1 MKKIFNLFIVLF
13 ILVVS
18 ILPIFQSQA
27 WNWNKSPVWILEDV
41 KEAANSREWDKV
53 QDTQLDDTT
62 SRWCTDI
69 GLDSRYTLTR
79 TLCYIKNNSWSYL
92 QYALY
97 TWLTLATIFL
107 IWNGFLL
114 VTSSNREKQIGT
126 FKTNL
131 IYTVIWITLLLW
143 FYYFIDIYVWVI
155 NLFTD

>member
-1 MKKIFNLFIVLF
+1 MVLF

-18 ILPIFQSQA
+18 ILPVLQTQA
-27 WNWNKSPVWILEDV
+27 WDWEKSPVKILQDV
-41 KEAANSREWDKV
+41 KDASTAHEGDKV

-92 QYALY
+92 QYVLF
-97 TWLTLATIFL
+97 TWLTLATIFI
-107 IWNGFLL
+107 IWNGFML
-114 VTSSNREKQIGT
+114 VTSSNREKQIST

-131 IYTVIWITLLLW
+131 IYTVVWITLLLW
-143 FYYFIDIYVWVI
+143 FYYFIDIYVWII

>member
-1 MKKIFNLFIVLF
+1 MVLF

-18 ILPIFQSQA
+18 VLPVFQTQA
-27 WNWNKSPVWILEDV
+27 WDWEKSPVKILQDV
-41 KEAANSREWDKV
+41 KDAANAHEGDKV

-92 QYALY
+92 QYVLF
-97 TWLTLATIFL
+97 TWLTLATIFI
-107 IWNGFLL
+107 IWNGFML
-114 VTSSNREKQIGT
+114 VTSSNREKQIST

-131 IYTVIWITLLLW
+131 IYTVVWITLLLW
-143 FYYFIDIYVWVI
+143 FYYFIDIYVWII